1 MTAQYGRTTNRWV
14 VLKIDDSSG
23 TLRQIPVNSIN
34 GLELAYEEKDLTAF
48 QDAIKGVLLG
58 QPDFSCEISGPFDT
72 TASTGSHTVLNAVN
86 GLNVP
91 LTMDVQVGMRH
102 AWEAGEPQF
111 GITSS
116 STDGVLV
123 SKYTVNPGDGTY
135 TATIKMAA
143 GSAAPAWG
151 TAAET

>member
-14 VLKIDDSSG
+14 KFLIDDSGG
-23 TLRQIPVNSIN
+23 TLREIAVSSIG

-48 QDAIKGVLLG
+48 MDAIKGVLLG
-58 QPDFSCEISGPFDT
+58 QPDFACEISGPFDT
-72 TASTGSHTVLNAVN
+72 TASTGSHTVLNSVS

-91 LTMDVQVGMRH
+91 LTFDVRIGMRH

-123 SKYTVNPGDGTY
+123 TKYSVDPGTGMY
-135 TATIKMAA
+135 TASIKMAA